1 MPYNNGITRAPVDID
16 DAQKAFYNNSDDLAT
31 IILNGIYNPNSKYK
45 PVRLYGNDTIT
56 GQFDRTNNKWL
67 SSATWWR
74 GSDGKCGLDIETFTS
89 AGSMSNH
96 NSFLYQLKNGELSWH
111 YLRPQGTINQPFRL
125 QDFAEND
132 NGAERAIGTC
142 SVQDGAIVWVDRQ
155 GQTLQIDYD
164 APIDERN
171 LTLKDFTIGGVPMSS
186 MYLGLLLWRET
197 GNYVIATAGT
207 TIGLTGSV
215 SINISIDY
223 DMTGNWSFIPFIC
236 SSPIA
241 QGGSLPAA
249 TYMSAGIT
257 VPINII
263 LKPNTQTI
271 EYFVS
276 AAWNLAGTSVEYY
289 AMVINNLTSTQNIS
303 NVTVYIVT
311 TTSPSAS
318 PASTGQVVTSINL
331 GNCVVGAQSD
341 YSFSGRTVN
350 ITRNMSLTYWIGAG
364 GNGSGVEPSSW
375 QQIEDGEAPLE

>member
-1 MPYNNGITRAPVDID
+1 MSHNNGITRAPVGIV

-74 GSDGKCGLDIETFTS
+74 GSDGKCGLDIVTFTS
-89 AGSMSNH
+89 AGSMSNPY
-96 NSFLYQLKNGELSWH
+96 SFLYKLKNGELPWN

-132 NGAERAIGTC
+132 NNAERPIGTC

-186 MYLGLLLWRET
+186 MHLGLLLWRET
-197 GNYVIATAGT
+197 GNYVITISSA
-207 TIGLTGSV
+207 TIGLTGSI
-215 SINISIDY
+215 SINVSIDY
-223 DMTGNWSFIPFIC
+223 DMTGNWSFIPFIYHET
-236 SSPIA
+236 PTG
-241 QGGSLPAA
+241 Q

-257 VPINII
+257 SPINIT

-350 ITRNMSLTYWIGAG
+350 ITRNTSLTYWIGAG

>member
-1 MPYNNGITRAPVDID
+1 MSYSNGITRAPVGIG

-31 IILNGIYNPNSKYK
+31 IILNGIYNRNSKYK

-67 SSATWWR
+67 SSATWWK
-74 GSDGKCGLDIETFTS
+74 GSDGKCGLDIVTFTS
-89 AGSMSNH
+89 AGLISNP
-96 NSFLYQLKNGELSWH
+96 NSFLYKLKNGELSWR

-132 NGAERAIGTC
+132 NNAEMAIGTC

-171 LTLKDFTIGGVPMSS
+171 LTLKDFTIGGIPMSS
-186 MYLGLLLWRET
+186 MRMGLLLWRET
-197 GNYVIATAGT
+197 GNYVIAISSN

-215 SINISIDY
+215 SINVSIDY
-223 DMTGNWSFIPFIC
+223 DMTGNWSFIPFIYYETNNE
-236 SSPIA
+236 
-241 QGGSLPAA
+241 QL
-249 TYMSAGIT
+249 YMSAGVIS
-257 VPINII
+257 PINIT

-276 AAWNLAGTSVEYY
+276 AAWNLAGTSVEFY
-289 AMVINNLTSTQNIS
+289 AMVFNNLTSTQNIS

-331 GNCVVGAQSD
+331 GSCVVGAQSD
-341 YSFSGRTVN
+341 YSFAGQTVN
-350 ITRNMSLTYWIGAG
+350 ITRNTSLTYWIGAG

-375 QQIEDGEAPLE
+375 QQIEDAEAPLE

>member
-1 MPYNNGITRAPVDID
+1 MAYNNGITRAPVGIA
-16 DAQKAFYNNSDDLAT
+16 DAQRAFYNNSDDLAT

-74 GSDGKCGLDIETFTS
+74 GSDGKCGLDIVTFTS

-132 NGAERAIGTC
+132 NNAEMAIGTC

-186 MYLGLLLWRET
+186 MHLGLLMWRET
-197 GNYVIATAGT
+197 GNYVITISSA
-207 TIGLTGSV
+207 TIGLTGSI
-215 SINISIDY
+215 SINVSIDY
-223 DMTGNWSFIPFIC
+223 DMTGNWSFIPFIYHET
-236 SSPIA
+236 PTR
-241 QGGSLPAA
+241 Q

-257 VPINII
+257 SPINII
-263 LKPNTQTI
+263 LKPNTQKI

-276 AAWNLAGTSVEYY
+276 AAWNLAGTSVEFY

-341 YSFSGRTVN
+341 YSFAGRTVN
-350 ITRNMSLTYWIGAG
+350 ITRNTSLTYWIGAG

-375 QQIEDGEAPLE
+375 QQIEDAEAPLE

>member
-1 MPYNNGITRAPVDID
+1 MPYNNGITRAPVGIA

-74 GSDGKCGLDIETFTS
+74 GSDGKCGLDIVTFTS
-89 AGSMSNH
+89 AGSMSSSS
-96 NSFLYQLKNGELSWH
+96 SFLYKLKNGELPWR

-132 NGAERAIGTC
+132 NNAERPIGTC
-142 SVQDGAIVWVDRQ
+142 SVQDGTIVWVDRQ

-164 APIDERN
+164 APISERN
-171 LTLKDFTIGGVPMSS
+171 LKLKDFTIGGVSMSS
-186 MYLGLLLWRET
+186 MRLGILLWRET
-197 GNYVIATAGT
+197 GNYVLTISST

-215 SINISIDY
+215 SINVSIDY
-223 DMTGNWSFIPFIC
+223 SMTGNWSFIPFIYHET
-236 SSPIA
+236 
-241 QGGSLPAA
+241 QNNQ

-257 VPINII
+257 SPINIT
-263 LKPNTQTI
+263 LKPNTQRI

-289 AMVINNLTSTQNIS
+289 AMVINNLTSTQTIS

-331 GNCVVGAQSD
+331 GSCVVGAQSD
-341 YSFSGRTVN
+341 YSFSGRTVS
-350 ITRNMSLTYWIGAG
+350 ITRNTSLTYWIGAG

-375 QQIEDGEAPLE
+375 QQIEDAEAPLE

>member
-1 MPYNNGITRAPVDID
+1 MSHNNGITRAPVGIV

-56 GQFDRTNNKWL
+56 GQFDRANNKWL
-67 SSATWWR
+67 SSATWWK
-74 GSDGKCGLDIETFTS
+74 GTDGKCGLDIVTFTS

-171 LTLKDFTIGGVPMSS
+171 LALKDFTIGGVPMSS

-223 DMTGNWSFIPFIC
+223 DMTGNWSFIPFIYYETPN
-236 SSPIA
+236 S
-241 QGGSLPAA
+241 Q

-257 VPINII
+257 SPINIT

-276 AAWNLAGTSVEYY
+276 AAWDLAGTSVEFY

-341 YSFSGRTVN
+341 YSFAGRTVN
-350 ITRNMSLTYWIGAG
+350 ITRNTSLTYWIGAG

>member
-1 MPYNNGITRAPVDID
+1 MPYNNGITRAPVGIA

-31 IILNGIYNPNSKYK
+31 IILDGIYNPNSKYK

-74 GSDGKCGLDIETFTS
+74 GSDGKCGLDIVTFTS
-89 AGSMSNH
+89 AGLISNP
-96 NSFLYQLKNGELSWH
+96 NSFLYKLKNGELFWH

-132 NGAERAIGTC
+132 NGAEMAIGTC

-186 MYLGLLLWRET
+186 MRMGLLLWRET
-197 GNYVIATAGT
+197 GNYVIAISSN

-215 SINISIDY
+215 SINVSIDY
-223 DMTGNWSFIPFIC
+223 DMTGNWNFIPFIYYETNNE
-236 SSPIA
+236 
-241 QGGSLPAA
+241 QL
-249 TYMSAGIT
+249 YMSAGVIS
-257 VPINII
+257 PINIT

-276 AAWNLAGTSVEYY
+276 AAWNLAGTSVEFY

-331 GNCVVGAQSD
+331 GSCVVGAQSD
-341 YSFSGRTVN
+341 YSFAGQTVN
-350 ITRNMSLTYWIGAG
+350 ITRNTSLTYWIGAG
-364 GNGSGVEPSSW
+364 GNGSGVEPSAW
-375 QQIEDGEAPLE
+375 QQIEDAEAPLE

>member
-1 MPYNNGITRAPVDID
+1 MSYNNGITRAPVGID
-16 DAQKAFYNNSDDLAT
+16 DAQKAFFNNTNDLAT
-31 IILNGIYNPNSKYK
+31 IILNGICNGNAKYK

-67 SSATWWR
+67 SSATWWK
-74 GSDGKCGLDIETFTS
+74 GADGKCGLDIVTFTS
-89 AGSMSNH
+89 AGLISNP
-96 NSFLYQLKNGELSWH
+96 NSFLYKLKNGQLPWN

-132 NGAERAIGTC
+132 NNAERPIGTC

-186 MYLGLLLWRET
+186 MHLGLLLWRET
-197 GNYVIATAGT
+197 GNYVITISSA
-207 TIGLTGSV
+207 TIGLTGSI
-215 SINISIDY
+215 SINVSIDY
-223 DMTGNWSFIPFIC
+223 DMTGNWSFIPFIYHET
-236 SSPIA
+236 PTG
-241 QGGSLPAA
+241 Q
-249 TYMSAGIT
+249 TYMSAGIIS
-257 VPINII
+257 PINII

-276 AAWNLAGTSVEYY
+276 AAWNLAGTSVEFY

-350 ITRNMSLTYWIGAG
+350 ITRNTSLTYWIGAG

-375 QQIEDGEAPLE
+375 QQIEDAEAPLE